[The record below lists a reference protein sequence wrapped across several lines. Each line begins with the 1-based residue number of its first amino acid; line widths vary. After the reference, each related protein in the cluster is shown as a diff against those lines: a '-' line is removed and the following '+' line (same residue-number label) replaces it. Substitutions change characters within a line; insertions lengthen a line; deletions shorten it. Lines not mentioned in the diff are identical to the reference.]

1 VLGRLAGWRPA
12 RPGRRQVG
20 TVTVTVLLFLVTSMQ
35 VASAAAPGTAAGGGG
50 FLGPF
55 NVASAEGF
63 PLDHYSLVS
72 DPGGVTSFQQEAQS
86 YLMSGLFSLVRVIVG
101 LECWLIHWAY
111 GFPLVQSVATAA
123 QQLSD
128 AYRTDVIAPLQL
140 PGMLLAWAVV
150 VCAVMILRG
159 KTGRG
164 FGELCL
170 TFTIV
175 AVASS
180 ALLRPDVILGSGG
193 LLDQTHQASL
203 EVAAITTNH
212 GAPPPADVTANDIS
226 VPLQKSLTT
235 TFVTQPYQLLQFGRL
250 IPAGDKAYGDYQAAI
265 AAGPFNTNIH
275 KDQPGGKCVVVSWLP
290 GSKDFCGTDAQP
302 STPNCS
308 GLVGPG
314 LKICQATGS
323 SAGSGNV
330 RSYSDLAGAFSTSDP
345 AISAY
350 VPQPSW
356 DRVIGALLL
365 LFAALVVGVMVLAM
379 VLAMF
384 SAQFADA
391 ALASCSYAALV
402 WATLPGPSR
411 AVLWRWVGSFVSSAL
426 VMFVAA
432 VFLPL
437 FGVAVSAFLEGAGTG
452 LVPRLAMVDILAL
465 AALGFH
471 RRLMAG
477 AGAAGSRLANRL
489 RWARIGGSG
498 SGDDATRT
506 GQVIAGALAY
516 GGHGAGTARGLGGAF
531 ASGSPVHAHLQRR
544 AHLLSTARALGDVP
558 GVPLHPGRL
567 LGDIGREAAHG
578 LAPLTGA
585 VRGARHLWL
594 GRELSPAEF
603 ERRRIRPGAGGG
615 LPVGSRLH
623 NRLIGTRGG
632 RTLLATGRVTWGS
645 TLGLPATWTR
655 TRRRADAVRR
665 DARGQYEHYR
675 LEGLNYWRTEVVP
688 GARDLSSPARA
699 VGRAVLRAD
708 DRVRLAA
715 GVHTPNP
722 TTAPPAT
729 PPPPPSPP
737 SSPPPFPPPPSTPP
751 SPSSA
756 PRPPSS
762 GSSGPGPVQPP
773 HGQSSAE
780 ALRSTG
786 RENFTQALH
795 RARSEA
801 REREA
806 RERGDLL

>member
-1 VLGRLAGWRPA
+1 MRPGRHRGRVFGRLVGWRPA
-12 RPGRRQVG
+12 RPGRREVC
-20 TVTVTVLLFLVTSMQ
+20 TVSVTVLLFLVTSVQ
-35 VASAAAPGTAAGGGG
+35 VASAATPGGAAAGGGG

-55 NVASAEGF
+55 NVSSAENI
-63 PLDHYSLVS
+63 PLDHYALVS

-86 YLMSGLFSLVRVIVG
+86 YLMSGLFALVRIVVG

-111 GFPLVQSVATAA
+111 SFPLVQSVASTA

-128 AYRTDVIAPLQL
+128 AYRADVIAPLQL

-150 VCAVMILRG
+150 VCSVMILRG
-159 KTGRG
+159 RTGRG

-212 GAPPPADVTANDIS
+212 GAPPAADVTASDIS
-226 VPLQKSLTT
+226 LPLQNTLTT
-235 TFVTQPYQLLQFGRL
+235 TFVVQPYQLLQFGRL
-250 IPAGDKAYGDYQAAI
+250 IPESDPAYPAYKAAVTI
-265 AAGPFNTNIH
+265 GPFNTDAHANPAAGCIPLPG
-275 KDQPGGKCVVVSWLP
+275 PGGDAYCKAGAP
-290 GSKDFCGTDAQP
+290 SK
-302 STPNCS
+302 PNCS
-308 GLVGPG
+308 GLVGTG
-314 LKICQATGS
+314 LAVCESGNGS
-323 SAGSGNV
+323 STGNV
-330 RSYSDLAGAFSTSDP
+330 RSYTDLANGFSKVDP
-345 AISAY
+345 AIAAY
-350 VPQPSW
+350 VGPPSW

-365 LFAALVVGVMVLAM
+365 LFAVLVVAVMVLAM

-426 VMFVAA
+426 VLFVAA

-489 RWARIGGSG
+489 RWARIGGAG

-506 GQVIAGALAY
+506 GQVIAGALSS
-516 GGHGAGTARGLGGAF
+516 GGHGAGSTRGLGLGF

-544 AHLLSTARALGDVP
+544 AHLLSTAHHLADVP
-558 GVPLHPGRL
+558 GIPLHPGRL
-567 LGDIGREAAHG
+567 LGDIRREAAHG
-578 LAPLTGA
+578 IAPLTGA
-585 VRGARHLWL
+585 ARGARHLWR

-623 NRLIGTRGG
+623 NRLITTRGG
-632 RTLLATGRVTWGS
+632 RTLLATGRTAWGS
-645 TLGLPATWTR
+645 TLGLPAAWTR

-665 DARGQYEHYR
+665 DARAQYEHYR
-675 LEGLNYWRTEVVP
+675 LEGRNYWRTEVIP
-688 GARDLSSPARA
+688 GARDHR
-699 VGRAVLRAD
+699 
-708 DRVRLAA
+708 
-715 GVHTPNP
+715 
-722 TTAPPAT
+722 PPL
-729 PPPPPSPP
+729 PH
-737 SSPPPFPPPPSTPP
+737 
-751 SPSSA
+751 
-756 PRPPSS
+756 PRPPRRLDPHPTPARR
-762 GSSGPGPVQPP
+762 GSPRRPRPVRALPTRGPQLLA
-773 HGQSSAE
+773 H
-780 ALRSTG
+780 RSDP
-786 RENFTQALH
+786 
-795 RARSEA
+795 RSP
-801 REREA
+801 RP
-806 RERGDLL
+806 